1 MTGKPPARIFYTIV
15 ASQFCCTSLWFAGN
29 AILPQAQAAYNWP
42 VESIGYVTSLV
53 QLGFIIGTLTFSV
66 FGFSDRFAPSLV
78 FLLCSLIASAFN
90 VLSLVDVESL
100 NLTLFTRFVTGFFL
114 AGVYPVGMKIAS
126 DWKQEGLGHWLG
138 ALVGALV
145 LGTAFPHALNLVPGF
160 VAPAKLIL
168 TVSILAAFGG
178 WAMYLLVGNGPYR
191 KPAQRFSFTAVRD
204 VFRSTSFKAPAAGYF
219 GHMWELYAFWAF
231 VPVILLTYQN
241 ISHSNFSLPLWSF
254 MIIASGFL
262 GCVAG
267 GKLSLKF
274 GSKPIAGAALASS
287 ALCCLL
293 SPFLFEFNE
302 YIFLAFML
310 FWGFMVVADSPQ
322 FSALVAFH
330 APAHIRGSAIT
341 ITTCIGFAITIASI
355 QLLNVLQQHISARY
369 LLLLLA
375 PGPLLGLAWLYPFK
389 TIAWKK

>member
-191 KPAQRFSFTAVRD
+191 KPAQRFSFAAVRD

-241 ISHSNFSLPLWSF
+241 ISQSNFSLPLWSF